1 MRIHGSY
8 DPIVFQTERKMR
20 GPNKQTRKCVMS
32 DRISDILRLMAEEA
46 NERTTV
52 RDYVSKL
59 YDVSLEVNI
68 RVAEI
73 MKGIRDGERERK
85 AKEGG

>member
-1 MRIHGSY
+1 
-8 DPIVFQTERKMR
+8 
-20 GPNKQTRKCVMS
+20 MS

-46 NERTTV
+46 NERTNV

-59 YDVSLEVNI
+59 YDVSLEVNKRI
-68 RVAEI
+68 AQI
-73 MKGIRDGERERK
+73 MEGIRDDERERK